1 MEIWKLLKQKQQLVQ
16 LEAKL
21 KLSFA
26 LPLSHEDL
34 KVSFG
39 CSSEQDICVC
49 WEFVSKETVCVF
61 SVWSLGRKLC
71 YLLGMKA
78 LPWSTSSQTGSKFAG
93 KKGCKEPAK
102 CQVLYISEGM

>member
-39 CSSEQDICVC
+39 CSSEQDICV
-49 WEFVSKETVCVF
+49 WLGVCVQGD
-61 SVWSLGRKLC
+61 SLCLQC
-71 YLLGMKA
+71 LV
-78 LPWSTSSQTGSKFAG
+78 TG
-93 KKGCKEPAK
+93 
-102 CQVLYISEGM
+102 